1 MHNQAISR
9 LDVQEMPCAGMIG
22 GMRRAILALIVFGA
36 VTAAAAAASTGPR
49 VALLDRSPALVA
61 GMGFDHAAAVRVTV
75 VAAPGI
81 RLVKV
86 VRSTRTGT
94 FRASWP
100 LSGDLGCGQI
110 VVSAVS
116 MHHRA
121 VLKTVPSG
129 ADGCGAIRADP

>member
-1 MHNQAISR
+1 
-9 LDVQEMPCAGMIG
+9 MPCAGMIG
-22 GMRRAILALIVFGA
+22 GMRRAILALVVFGA
-36 VTAAAAAASTGPR
+36 VTAAAAASTGPR

-61 GMGFDHAAAVRVTV
+61 GMGFDHAAAVRVT

-116 MHHRA
+116 THHRA